1 MRSFLLKTAVIA
13 KILNLSLFG
22 IWLASPAFGGEAV
35 GSVVEMKGSAKLYR
49 GETSEIELKGN
60 DFVRMEDEIE
70 TSLGEVGI
78 EFEDETQVFIGE
90 NSYLFI
96 DEFVYDPATGTG
108 EVAIDAAFGTLRY
121 ISGKIAEN
129 SKEDVIITTP
139 TASVTV
145 RGTHFTVNVSE
156 LGDSN
161 FVLLPEC
168 DRNGKCKTGEISIT
182 PIGIVIDGVD
192 LSAEET
198 TVVLNQANQSV
209 SIDSST
215 RQPETFFVVVDE
227 IASIETLTPLSF
239 LKPQDLLLGGSNFQA
254 INEERLIVQQATLS
268 DSDNL
273 FSGDDLSDDQLS
285 EGDDLST
292 DGLLADCL
300 ETNCFEEELETATA
314 AKTLVP
320 ASSSQASASSSDE
333 SDEVV
338 EKNVGDEI
346 GSLIINESS
355 DEDTQAQINTGASI
369 AVVTQTADGVALLN
383 FSSGSTAQISVE
395 ASSSSKTTDVAGGGD
410 NIVNIV
416 QQQ

>member
-1 MRSFLLKTAVIA
+1 MRSFLLKTTVIA

-168 DRNGKCKTGEISIT
+168 DSNGNCKTGEISIT
-182 PIGIVIDGVD
+182 PVGIVIDGVD

-239 LKPQDLLLGGSNFQA
+239 LKPQDLLLGGSNLQVG
-254 INEERLIVQQATLS
+254 NEERLIVQQASLDTS
-268 DSDNL
+268 NDL
-273 FSGDDLSDDQLS
+273 FSGDNLSDDQLS
-285 EGDDLST
+285 EGDELST

-300 ETNCFEEELETATA
+300 ETDCFEEELETGIESQ
-314 AKTLVP
+314 TLVQL
-320 ASSSQASASSSDE
+320 SSSQASAKSSDVNE
-333 SDEVV
+333 EVLEV
-338 EKNVGDEI
+338 DVGDDI
-346 GSLIINESS
+346 GALISNEKQ
-355 DEDTQAQINTGASI
+355 DEDTQAQINTGSSV
-369 AVVTQTADGVALLN
+369 AVVTQTNDGVALFNLA
-383 FSSGSTAQISVE
+383 SGSTAQISVE
-395 ASSSSKTTDVAGGGD
+395 ASSSSNSTEVSGGGD
-410 NIVNIV
+410 NIVNII

>member
-1 MRSFLLKTAVIA
+1 MRSFLLKTAVIT
-13 KILNLSLFG
+13 KSLNLSVFV
-22 IWLASPAFGGEAV
+22 IWLAFPAFGGDAV
-35 GSVVEMKGSAKLYR
+35 GSVVEMRGSAKLYR
-49 GETSEIELKGN
+49 GETAEIDLKGN

-78 EFEDETQVFIGE
+78 EFADETQVFVGE

-96 DEFVYDPATGTG
+96 DEFVYDPATGAG

-121 ISGKIAEN
+121 ISGKIAKN
-129 SKEDVIITTP
+129 SKENVIIKTP

-198 TVVLNQANQSV
+198 TVDLNQANQSIL
-209 SIDSST
+209 IDSST
-215 RQPETFFVVVDE
+215 RRPETFFVVVDE

-268 DSDNL
+268 NSDTL

-314 AKTLVP
+314 AKTIVP

-338 EKNVGDEI
+338 EVNVGDEI
-346 GSLIINESS
+346 GSLVSNESP
-355 DEDTQAQINTGASI
+355 DEDTQAQINTGVSI
-369 AVVTQTADGVALLN
+369 AVVTQTADGVALVN

-395 ASSSSKTTDVAGGGD
+395 ASSSSNTTDVSGGGD
-410 NIVNIV
+410 NIVNII